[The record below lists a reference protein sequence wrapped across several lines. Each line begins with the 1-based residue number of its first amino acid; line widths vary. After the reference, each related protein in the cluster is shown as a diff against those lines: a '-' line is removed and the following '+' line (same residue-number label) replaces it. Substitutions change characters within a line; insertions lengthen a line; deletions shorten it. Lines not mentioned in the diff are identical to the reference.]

1 MFTIMST
8 FYILQS
14 LVVTR
19 ITDCRNL
26 INIVVVLCTQTRVKV
41 GVIETKI
48 KVRLISTSSRKKDLH
63 LGGGLLSQLC
73 ALFERSEVSAHFHVY
88 ICSLRFLVLKDI
100 CGEGVGIVGIRV
112 GGGGHFDGDDLVRT
126 RKGGEGESLLLVQRH
141 QHGLLLG
148 DLHLTVVLLSDAQH
162 HGFLLQF
169 LQFLGSLELVV
180 VTGDD
185 GHEIYRE
192 NTSSH
197 QRYPE
202 LSQIAPLD

>member
-63 LGGGLLSQLC
+63 LGRGLVSQLC
-73 ALFERSEVSAHFHVY
+73 ALFERSEVSAHFHVHF
-88 ICSLRFLVLKDI
+88 CSLRLLVLKDI
-100 CGEGVGIVGIRV
+100 RVEGVGIVV
-112 GGGGHFDGDDLVRT
+112 GGGGV
-126 RKGGEGESLLLVQRH
+126 
-141 QHGLLLG
+141 
-148 DLHLTVVLLSDAQH
+148 
-162 HGFLLQF
+162 
-169 LQFLGSLELVV
+169 
-180 VTGDD
+180 
-185 GHEIYRE
+185 
-192 NTSSH
+192 
-197 QRYPE
+197 
-202 LSQIAPLD
+202 